1 MRTKPPH
8 IQLVDTPPSAPA
20 APNRAA
26 VEAHWAAL
34 VKLAQAGDVAAFERL
49 AGEHYQSVYAFSVGL
64 CGDSAEAADIAQEA
78 LLKAFRKLGSY
89 RFAASFRSWLLQ
101 VTRNTFRDRMRS
113 HQQQRSKV
121 RRLAERTVPD
131 SPADP
136 EQVLAAKQT
145 RALLEGA
152 LARLEPQFREVV
164 VLFDLQGFAYREI
177 AEICGVP
184 MGTVKSRLRRGRDG
198 LRRLLVAD
206 GVIGQGGQWDDG
218 RGRSS

>member
-8 IQLVDTPPSAPA
+8 IQLVKQPENVA
-20 APNRAA
+20 AGQQRSST
-26 VEAHWAAL
+26 EAHWAAL
-34 VKLAQAGDVAAFERL
+34 VKQAQQGDVAAFDRL
-49 AGEHYQSVYAFSVGL
+49 AGDHFQAVYAFSVGL
-64 CGDSAEAADIAQEA
+64 SSDPTEAADIAQESMI
-78 LLKAFRKLGSY
+78 KAFRKLGSY

-113 HQQQRSKV
+113 NQQQRFKL
-121 RRLAERTVPD
+121 RRLAERTITPT
-131 SPADP
+131 PADP
-136 EQVLAAKQT
+136 EQSLAAKETSVQ
-145 RALLEGA
+145 LHDA

-206 GVIGQGGQWDDG
+206 GVIGRRRVKDDG
-218 RGRSS
+218 SDRSG